1 MKLPKNYTFCYADD
15 VTLVVP
21 YTESEDKNACYLQE
35 VLDICTEW
43 SEDNKLY
50 FNVKKCQRISIGLRK
65 EPTCDFSLCNQ
76 IITRTDKIVI
86 LGVIFTGRKSD
97 PMEDMKTRSIRNGK
111 LVFKKLKTF
120 FSKCSFGTMKRLYTA
135 YFVSKTL
142 YGSELFED
150 FTILNETYTNNSK
163 WRKTLD
169 RLYIRMFAKKQPK
182 QKDLDRAANTNMLV
196 PLLPSQQCI
205 VKSLTWIF
213 KILGGRLKG
222 GGIHAEDM
230 LKINKFKTTLKTRS
244 QERNIFENSV
254 HRKEFHHEK
263 LSILRRHKTLVLD
276 ILGKEGYE
284 DILKYS
290 NKMQKKKIE
299 EFIGGINSKEN
310 QIRNSI
316 RDGTLRENI
325 VTFRQ
330 HLT

>member
-1 MKLPKNYTFCYADD
+1 
-15 VTLVVP
+15 
-21 YTESEDKNACYLQE
+21 
-35 VLDICTEW
+35 
-43 SEDNKLY
+43 
-50 FNVKKCQRISIGLRK
+50 
-65 EPTCDFSLCNQ
+65 
-76 IITRTDKIVI
+76 
-86 LGVIFTGRKSD
+86 
-97 PMEDMKTRSIRNGK
+97 
-111 LVFKKLKTF
+111 
-120 FSKCSFGTMKRLYTA
+120 
-135 YFVSKTL
+135 
-142 YGSELFED
+142 
-150 FTILNETYTNNSK
+150 
-163 WRKTLD
+163 
-169 RLYIRMFAKKQPK
+169 MFAKKQPK